1 VQGAIIYTW
10 TGAIPGRELD
20 SKAVMEASDAFY
32 DQLMAEGRITGH
44 DWYLST
50 QGGHNLMIV
59 RGEMDALASILA
71 DPDLMD
77 LNTKAGIAMEHLTW
91 ALYATGDSVPHMA
104 ETYFETAA
112 LL

>member
-10 TGAIPGRELD
+10 TGVIPGREMD
-20 SKAVMEASDAFY
+20 SKDVMEASNAFY
-32 DQLMAEGRITGH
+32 DELMAEGTIEGH

-50 QGGHNLMIV
+50 QGGHNFMIV
-59 RGEMDALASILA
+59 RGKMESLAAILA

-77 LNTKAGIAMEHLTW
+77 LNTKAGIAMEHLSW
-91 ALYATGDSVPHMA
+91 GLYATGDGVPHMA